1 MNSSRALFA
10 LLILLLLLLQASQRG
25 DPLAALKK
33 QLEEKDKLLSA
44 EQENATAS
52 KTRLRELTKVSVHS
66 YTGASPFIV
75 FYLASSF
82 INRSVPSQRVR
93 CGRLSTVFVSPQLT
107 LLIQTH
113 VGVNPASSADCP
125 GSANVHL
132 KTAALGFVLT
142 SR

>member
-1 MNSSRALFA
+1 M
-10 LLILLLLLLQASQRG
+10 LILLLLLLQASQRG

-44 EQENATAS
+44 EQENATAL

-82 INRSVPSQRVR
+82 INTQRANRFNRSVPSQRVR

-132 KTAALGFVLT
+132 ETAALGFVLT